1 MRLLIVEDEK
11 KTAEVLRKG
20 LTENGY
26 LVKTA
31 YNGDAGLQLA
41 LTGAF
46 DLLVL
51 DINLPGRDGWSILQ
65 ETRLK
70 GIETPVLF
78 LTARDL
84 VADRVKGLGLGADD
98 YLVKPFAFSELLARL
113 QAIARRGKTRLLT
126 ALQVADLELDLVAR
140 AAHRNGKR
148 LDLSTR
154 DFALLSLLLRRQ
166 GEVLSRELILEQVW
180 GINFDTRTNV
190 VDVAI
195 RRLREKVDKGHK
207 EALIQ
212 TARGLGYVL
221 KAQK

>member
-1 MRLLIVEDEK
+1 
-11 KTAEVLRKG
+11 
-20 LTENGY
+20 
-26 LVKTA
+26 
-31 YNGDAGLQLA
+31 
-41 LTGAF
+41 
-46 DLLVL
+46 
-51 DINLPGRDGWSILQ
+51 
-65 ETRLK
+65 
-70 GIETPVLF
+70 VLF

>member
-1 MRLLIVEDEK
+1 
-11 KTAEVLRKG
+11 
-20 LTENGY
+20 
-26 LVKTA
+26 
-31 YNGDAGLQLA
+31 
-41 LTGAF
+41 
-46 DLLVL
+46 
-51 DINLPGRDGWSILQ
+51 
-65 ETRLK
+65 
-70 GIETPVLF
+70 
-78 LTARDL
+78 
-84 VADRVKGLGLGADD
+84 
-98 YLVKPFAFSELLARL
+98 LARL